1 MNIPREEIFAG
12 KNKFAKKEI
21 AKQESRVFSYRCNE
35 MAKDLFWSH
44 FVNILPK

>member
-1 MNIPREEIFAG
+1 MNIHREEIFAG

-21 AKQESRVFSYRCNE
+21 AKHRKQSFFYRCNE
-35 MAKDLFWSH
+35 MAKDLFCSY